1 MKVRISNAKVVFRE
15 FFTIEKLRLSWQ
27 QFDGSMTGDH
37 TRYVVRRGDSVGILC
52 VCGERSAGGMER
64 SAGGV
69 EQSVEGGERPAAAER
84 VVLVKQFRCP
94 AAREGHDGYLWEI
107 PAGMVHEGEDPGECA
122 RRELE
127 EETGL
132 AARRLTHLTSFFLS
146 PGAMDEKMHLFRAEV
161 TGGSLPAR
169 VGGNPE
175 ESENL
180 LVRLFRMPVLLRM
193 IKEGVIADAKTIAAV
208 LLDQALGPG
217 GAQG

>member
-1 MKVRISNAKVVFRE
+1 MKTRISSAEVVFRE

-37 TRYVVRRGDSVGILC
+37 TRYVIRRGDSVGILC
-52 VCGERSAGGMER
+52 VCGGRPG
-64 SAGGV
+64 GGV
-69 EQSVEGGERPAAAER
+69 ERPAEEEER
-84 VVLVKQFRCP
+84 IVLVKQFRCP

-132 AARRLTHLTSFFLS
+132 AARRLTLLTSFFLS

-161 TGGSLPAR
+161 DGGSLPAR

-180 LVRLFRMPVLLRM
+180 LVRLFRMRTLLRM
-193 IKEGVIADAKTIAAV
+193 IREGVIADSKTVAAV
-208 LLDQALGPG
+208 LLHHALGPG
-217 GAQG
+217 GSGD

>member
-1 MKVRISNAKVVFRE
+1 MKVRISNAEVVFRE
-15 FFTIEKLRLSWQ
+15 FFTIEKLRLSWRR
-27 QFDGSMTGDH
+27 FDGSMTGDH

-52 VCGERSAGGMER
+52 VCGAPPAGKGERAV
-64 SAGGV
+64 A
-69 EQSVEGGERPAAAER
+69 GGERPAGEER
-84 VVLVKQFRCP
+84 IVLVKQFRCP

-132 AARRLTHLTSFFLS
+132 VARRLTHFTSFFLS

-180 LVRLFRMPVLLRM
+180 LVHLFRMPILLRM
-193 IKEGVIADAKTIAAV
+193 IREGVVADAKTIAAV
-208 LLDQALGPG
+208 LWYQALGPG

>member
-1 MKVRISNAKVVFRE
+1 MKVRISNAEVVFRE

-52 VCGERSAGGMER
+52 VCGERPAGEVER
-64 SAGGV
+64 SVA
-69 EQSVEGGERPAAAER
+69 GGERPAEEER
-84 VVLVKQFRCP
+84 IVLVKQFRCP

-107 PAGMVHEGEDPGECA
+107 PAGMAHEREDPGECA

-132 AARRLTHLTSFFLS
+132 VARRLTHLTSFFLS

-161 TGGSLPAR
+161 TDGSLPAR

-193 IKEGVIADAKTIAAV
+193 IREGVIADAKTIAAV
-208 LLDQALGPG
+208 LLYRALGPG